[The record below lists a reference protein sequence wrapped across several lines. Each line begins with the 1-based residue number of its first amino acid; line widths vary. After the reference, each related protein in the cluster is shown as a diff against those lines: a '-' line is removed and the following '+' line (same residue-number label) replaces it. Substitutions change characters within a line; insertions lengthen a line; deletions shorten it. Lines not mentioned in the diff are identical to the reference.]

1 MYLIEP
7 ANAQAA
13 QGSTGG
19 FDPLSLLPLLLIVVV
34 FYFFLI
40 RPQQKKVQ
48 QQKAMLGALRRG
60 DRVIT
65 SGGIIGIITKI
76 INDQEVQVEIAEDVK
91 VRVARSMIADV
102 VSNTEP
108 LPETQD
114 DKQDKKAPVSTR
126 LKKAA
131 GRSKKSA

>member
-65 SGGIIGIITKI
+65 SGGIIGIVTKI
-76 INDQEVQVEIAEDVK
+76 INDQEIQVEIAEDVK

-108 LPETQD
+108 LPESQD
-114 DKQDKKAPVSTR
+114 EKQEKKVPVSTR
-126 LKKAA
+126 LKKAT